1 MGTSK
6 GYGGARTGLIPSWID
21 DPAPGTMPGTPP
33 AVAPPA
39 APPPAVPQPTAPPAG
54 PPNPGTPAQ
63 PAPAVPRPPP
73 QPDTSGSGALGGA
86 RGSFSRFAGSGSR
99 SALGHA
105 LSNYVRNGTGGARR
119 AARRMGVSRV
129 AGARLLGVVR
139 DVQRLGPT
147 EALRR
152 LDLAGLAGRPAPD
165 VFLSML
171 EFLCPP
177 GGAVEEA
184 ITRQAMLDAIGDLA
198 EAGAGSFDAMTADQL
213 REFFLDFIAR
223 SIEGRV
229 MADLGGRGI
238 TLPDDVAAV
247 ENAQQQLH
255 DFVAGCTRGELA
267 GRLDGVE
274 QLADRDVERVVNE
287 IYEAAFGL
295 VAAAGEAAA

>member
-21 DPAPGTMPGTPP
+21 DPAPGATPGTPP
-33 AVAPPA
+33 PVAPPA
-39 APPPAVPQPTAPPAG
+39 APPAG
-54 PPNPGTPAQ
+54 APNPILPGQ

-73 QPDTSGSGALGGA
+73 QPDTSGSGALSGA
-86 RGSFSRFAGSGSR
+86 RGNFSRFAGSGSR
-99 SALGHA
+99 SALGRA
-105 LSNYVRNGTGGARR
+105 LSNYVRNGTGGAGR
-119 AARRMGVSRV
+119 AARRMGASRS

-139 DVQRLGPT
+139 DVQRLGPVET
-147 EALRR
+147 LRR
-152 LDLAGLAGRPAPD
+152 LDLAGLTGRPATD

-184 ITRQAMLDAIGDLA
+184 IARQAMLDAIGDLA
-198 EAGAGSFDAMTADQL
+198 EAAAGSFDAMTADQL

-229 MADLGGRGI
+229 TADLGGRGI

-247 ENAQQQLH
+247 ENTQQQLH
-255 DFVAGCTRGELA
+255 DFVAGCTRGEIA

-274 QLADRDVERVVNE
+274 QLADRDIERVVNE